1 MTDKNGSGWGRKI
14 FRWALTSPVTLVL
27 GALMLYYGFRAYVL
41 EADPWRSKAI
51 MIGLAVLWALW
62 LVFKNL
68 IKFLLLAAVA
78 AAVFYGYYRYE
89 NRNEIACREQGG
101 VWDGEKGVCGDKT
114 GWTEKL
120 EELWKRFADGKEDEK
135 KKRPAAEKNK
145 SLAFCRRCAIL
156 ATVQRAE

>member
-14 FRWALTSPVTLVL
+14 FRWALTSPVTLV
-27 GALMLYYGFRAYVL
+27 
-41 EADPWRSKAI
+41 

-135 KKRPAAEKNK
+135 KETPGGREK
-145 SLAFCRRCAIL
+145 
-156 ATVQRAE
+156 

>member
-1 MTDKNGSGWGRKI
+1 MLIVIWMHVGQKGETDDRQKRERLGEKI
-14 FRWALTSPVTLVL
+14 FPVTLVL

-51 MIGLAVLWALW
+51 MIGLAVLWVLW

-78 AAVFYGYYRYE
+78 AAVFFGYYRYE

-135 KKRPAAEKNK
+135 KETPGGREK
-145 SLAFCRRCAIL
+145 
-156 ATVQRAE
+156 

>member
-1 MTDKNGSGWGRKI
+1 
-14 FRWALTSPVTLVL
+14 
-27 GALMLYYGFRAYVL
+27 
-41 EADPWRSKAI
+41 

-89 NRNEIACREQGG
+89 NRNEIACREQSG

-135 KKRPAAEKNK
+135 KETPGGREK
-145 SLAFCRRCAIL
+145 
-156 ATVQRAE
+156 

>member
-1 MTDKNGSGWGRKI
+1 MDKNESGWGKR
-14 FRWALTSPVTLVL
+14 FFLWALMSPVTFVF
-27 GALMLYYGFRAYVL
+27 GALMFYYGFRAYVL

-51 MIGLAVLWALW
+51 MIGLAVLWVLW

-114 GWTEKL
+114 DWTEKL
-120 EELWKRFADGKEDEK
+120 EELWKRFTDGKEDEK
-135 KKRPAAEKNK
+135 KETPGDKEK
-145 SLAFCRRCAIL
+145 
-156 ATVQRAE
+156 

>member
-1 MTDKNGSGWGRKI
+1 MTRSDFMIKWGVY
-14 FRWALTSPVTLVL
+14 ALAILPIWFLEVYVLNRLPVL
-27 GALMLYYGFRAYVL
+27 GVTPMLM
-41 EADPWRSKAI
+41 P
-51 MIGLAVLWALW
+51 
-62 LVFKNL
+62 
-68 IKFLLLAAVA
+68 LAAVA

-135 KKRPAAEKNK
+135 KETPGGREK
-145 SLAFCRRCAIL
+145 
-156 ATVQRAE
+156 

>member
-1 MTDKNGSGWGRKI
+1 MR
-14 FRWALTSPVTLVL
+14 
-27 GALMLYYGFRAYVL
+27 
-41 EADPWRSKAI
+41 
-51 MIGLAVLWALW
+51 WALW

-135 KKRPAAEKNK
+135 KETPGGREK
-145 SLAFCRRCAIL
+145 
-156 ATVQRAE
+156 